1 MLKFFYQYRI
11 AAKGK
16 GGEFSALLTQHED
29 ADQDLQQILN
39 QIREQIKIK
48 LDADG
53 YRDMAVT
60 FLADDIDDIKKVMD
74 YHLDVSAGDTSVE
87 NTIKLR
93 YKSIYFKTEGFVTV
107 SVSKTL
113 QHKVDTHHQAVWHIR

>member
-1 MLKFFYQYRI
+1 MLRFFYQYRI
-11 AAKGK
+11 TAKGK

-48 LDADG
+48 LAADG
-53 YRDMAVT
+53 YRDMAAT
-60 FLADDIDDIKKVMD
+60 FLENDIDDIKKVMD
-74 YHLDVSAGDTSVE
+74 YHLDVSAGDISVE

-93 YKSIYFKTEGFVTV
+93 CKSIYFKTEGFVTV

-113 QHKVDTHHQAVWHIR
+113 QHKVDTHHQVVWHIR

>member
-11 AAKGK
+11 TAKGK

-74 YHLDVSAGDTSVE
+74 CHLDVSAGDTSVE